1 MTVELV
7 SGLTKNHNRVALVNI
22 KKNQFKKKTECSS
35 FLQPFQSAHCNHTA
49 LKEII
54 PNALSFDNIVTVA
67 VLGHPSFTF
76 AEGF

>member
-1 MTVELV
+1 MELEK
-7 SGLTKNHNRVALVNI
+7 SQQSSASQHQ
-22 KKNQFKKKTECSS
+22 KKNQLKKTERNTI
-35 FLQPFQSAHCNHTA
+35 LQPFQSAHCNHTA

-67 VLGHPSFTF
+67 VLGHPSFIF